1 MVMNY
6 TNPITQPNSL
16 YRAIIQC
23 KSEGGIWDTNSSSC
37 IKKSS
42 TSTSFSCPSG
52 EQLIG
57 QVCTPVQI
65 TCPTGYE
72 KNPDGESCIPVVI
85 IKQTSCPSGYNL
97 VNGQCVLVQGSTST
111 TSKTTTTTGSTTST
125 SGSSSSTSGTTT
137 SSSVSISNLT
147 KLMMEYKYE
156 IIAALFVLIIIYYI
170 ARK

>member
-1 MVMNY
+1 MNY

-42 TSTSFSCPSG
+42 TATSFTCPSG

-57 QVCTPVQI
+57 QVCTPIKI

-85 IKQTSCPSGYNL
+85 IKQTSCPTGYNL

-111 TSKTTTTTGSTTST
+111 TKTTTTTGSSTST
-125 SGSSSSTSGTTT
+125 SGSSTSGTTT
-137 SSSVSISNLT
+137 SSSTFISNLT
-147 KLMMEYKYE
+147 KLMMQYKYE
-156 IIAALFVLIIIYYI
+156 IIASLFVLIIIYYI